1 MTRLDTIKRIGF
13 PEEECP
19 KCHADS
25 DDCSLCNGTGR
36 FQQKVCKNWEPP
48 VLEEG
53 QRLVAY
59 LDFDEWGGYW
69 VEDSDG
75 EIVQELNF
83 PFATD
88 FATPRHFETLGFK
101 VEQ

>member
-1 MTRLDTIKRIGF
+1 MTRLDTIKRVGF

-36 FQQKVCKNWEPP
+36 FQQKVCKNWDPP
-48 VLEEG
+48 VLEPG

-59 LDFDEWGGYW
+59 LDFDEWGGYY
-69 VEDSDG
+69 VLGKDG

-83 PFATD
+83 PFDTD
-88 FATPRHFETLGFK
+88 YATPQHFKTLGFK